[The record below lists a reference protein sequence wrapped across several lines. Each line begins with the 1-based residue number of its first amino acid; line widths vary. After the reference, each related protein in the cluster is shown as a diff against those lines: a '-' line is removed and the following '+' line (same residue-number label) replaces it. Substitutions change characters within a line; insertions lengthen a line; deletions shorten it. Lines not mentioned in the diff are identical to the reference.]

1 LNVSMSE
8 FQGVSAAA
16 ITPRAKD
23 GEIDLGAVL
32 ELIDHLCKAGMR
44 GIVLFG
50 AAGEYPSFTSDERSR
65 VLYLAVKRTRAPI
78 LAGVGS
84 ATFDASVSLARE
96 ARDAGA
102 SGLLLPPPFFFRYGQ
117 DEIREFYLQFAA
129 EAGKGAR
136 TFIANDPESSS
147 PIAPETA
154 RDLLETGLFAGL
166 SDSGRL
172 PDTYVGL
179 RDRLPFHLLRECDET
194 FVADRRARAS
204 VISRAACAVPE
215 LAVALDAAL
224 CAKRNDW
231 EALNNCLQE
240 FAAWA
245 SRFPQPVIAR
255 VATGLRGLKVGPLPV
270 PLSPRKQRELDEFRE
285 WFRAWLPGVKRLCA
299 GA

>member
-1 LNVSMSE
+1 MSE

-16 ITPRAKD
+16 ITPRGKA

-32 ELIDHLCKAGMR
+32 DLIDHLCKAGIR

-50 AAGEYPSFTSDERSR
+50 AAGEYPSFTSEERAR
-65 VLYLAVKRTRAPI
+65 VLCLGVKRSRAPI

-84 ATFDASVSLARE
+84 ASFDASVALARE

-102 SGLLLPPPFFFRYGQ
+102 AGLLLPPPFFFRYGQ
-117 DEIREFYLQFAA
+117 EEIREFYLQFAA

-136 TFIANDPESSS
+136 IFLSNDPEGSS

-154 RDLLETGLFAGL
+154 KDLLETGLFAGL
-166 SDSGRL
+166 ADTGHL
-172 PDTYVGL
+172 PDTYAAL
-179 RDRLPFHLLRECDET
+179 RASFPFHLLRESDET
-194 FVADRRARAS
+194 FVASRLDGAS

-215 LAVALDAAL
+215 LAVALDGAL
-224 CAKRNDW
+224 CADPSRRDL
-231 EALNNCLQE
+231 LNGCLQE

-245 SRFPQPVIAR
+245 ARFPQPVIAR
-255 VATGLRGLKVGPLPV
+255 AAVGLRGLKTGPPAV

-285 WFRAWLPGVKRLCA
+285 WFRTWLPAVKRLCA
-299 GA
+299 GS